1 MMMWRIFKMQ
11 VTDIVT
17 YIIAAYLLW
26 IIGWL
31 MVWLIPIYFLYKMIV
46 FIAELWNNSSSRD

>member
-1 MMMWRIFKMQ
+1 MMMWKIFKMQ

-31 MVWLIPIYFLYKMIV
+31 MVWLIPIYFLYKMIE
-46 FIAELWNNSSSRD
+46 FIAELWKNSSSRD

>member
-1 MMMWRIFKMQ
+1 MMWKIFKMQ

-46 FIAELWNNSSSRD
+46 FIAELWKNSSSRD

>member
-1 MMMWRIFKMQ
+1 MWKIFKMQ

>member
-1 MMMWRIFKMQ
+1 MMWKIFKMQ

-46 FIAELWNNSSSRD
+46 FIAESWKNSSSRD